1 MGGVRAWEQGRFD
14 AAAQQFG
21 RIHELD
27 EDDAFLSY
35 AEAGMVWHVAS
46 QPERAVQAWL
56 LADSKLRSFEDRP
69 TISGR
74 TITEGIE
81 SMVLNDKAIPYDG
94 EDFEVALLHGMMAWD
109 YLRMG
114 NLDDAMVEV
123 LRGYFIEQTAEE
135 RYDTQYGMNRF
146 ARFVAALVQEV
157 DANFDEAEL
166 DLAILAEDIPNHP
179 AVEYSL
185 GRVQR
190 LQSTEGKAE
199 RELAQLVVVHEVSR
213 MPRKIAVEH
222 SYHTGRSS
230 GKISVPKFGF
240 PPPARMGIH
249 VSLDQQDVGR
259 TQMLENVLHVA
270 RRNLDDRMAWT
281 LAKSVGRA
289 AAKTILIDKA
299 AKEVKKERGDGMGF
313 LVSVVGSL
321 LHFATERADLRSWI
335 TLPQSIEVLRVP
347 VEAGE
352 HHIGL
357 QIPGGE
363 YVDLGNHSFRPG
375 KPVLITV
382 RTLKQRVYTQIGPL
396 SVNQH
401 IQP

>member
-14 AAAQQFG
+14 AAAKLFG

-27 EDDAFLSY
+27 QDDSFLAY
-35 AEAGMVWHVAS
+35 AETGMVWHVAS

-56 LADSKLRSFEDRP
+56 LADGKLKSFDDRP

-74 TITEGIE
+74 TITEGLE
-81 SMVLNDKAIPYDG
+81 SMILNDKAIPYDG
-94 EDFEVALLHGMMAWD
+94 EDFEVALLHGLMAWD
-109 YLRMG
+109 FLRMG
-114 NLDDAMVEV
+114 DLDGAMVEV
-123 LRGYFIEQTAEE
+123 LRGYHIEQTAEE
-135 RYDTQYGMNRF
+135 RYETQYGMNRF
-146 ARFVAALVQEV
+146 ARFIAALVQEV

-166 DLAILAEDIPNHP
+166 DLAILAEDVPGHP
-179 AVEYSL
+179 SVEYSL
-185 GRVQR
+185 ERIKR
-190 LQSTEGKAE
+190 LQSEDGAAE
-199 RELAQLVVVHEVSR
+199 RQLAQLVVVHEVSR
-213 MPRKIAVEH
+213 MPRKIAVEQR
-222 SYHTGRSS
+222 YNTGRSA
-230 GKISVPKFGF
+230 GRISVPKFGF
-240 PPPARMGIH
+240 PPAARMGIQ
-249 VSLDQQDVGR
+249 VSLNQQNVGQTR
-259 TQMLENVLHVA
+259 MLENVLHVA

-347 VEAGE
+347 VEAGD

-357 QIPGGE
+357 QIPGGQ
-363 YVDLGNHSFRPG
+363 YVDLGNHSFQPG

-382 RTLKQRVYTQIGPL
+382 RTLKQQVYTQIGPL
-396 SVNQH
+396 SVNQS